1 MEPSIFYGKRGKN
14 CMKKIL
20 ALILTVGMLAGLL
33 AGCGGS
39 QTAAPAAP
47 AAPAAS
53 GSSTTSSGGSSS
65 TSAAPSDYHLELKL
79 SHVFGPTEQLAISVQ
94 EAADNIREKTNGAID
109 IQCYPN
115 SQLPVYKDGLEQ
127 VASGANFISVEDP
140 SYIGDYVPDFKALV
154 GPMMCSSI
162 QEYEYLLETDLVKGM
177 IKKLEDDNIK
187 VLALD
192 YFSGFRFMKTNKV
205 IRTPEDLK
213 GMKIR
218 VPKSDLFVNT
228 LNAMG
233 ANAVPM
239 GWDETLS
246 AVSQGV
252 VDGLEGTMS
261 DFRYDGSGEV
271 ASVGSL
277 TNHLIGVC
285 GVYIGLNVWNS
296 IPAEY
301 QKVIQEEFTASGKR
315 MVETIENSYA
325 EDMAYLEAN
334 GHTFN
339 EVDVDSFA
347 PGFKAVYDAIE
358 GTTPGI
364 YDTLKAEIAK
374 MPK

>member
-1 MEPSIFYGKRGKN
+1 MKR
-14 CMKKIL
+14 ML
-20 ALILTVGMLAGLL
+20 ALILTLGMVIGLL
-33 AGCGGS
+33 AGCGNK
-39 QTAAPAAP
+39 QAATAPA
-47 AAPAAS
+47 
-53 GSSTTSSGGSSS
+53 TSGGE
-65 TSAAPSDYHLELKL
+65 TPKDYHLELKL

-94 EAADNIREKTNGAID
+94 EAADNIRTKTNGAID

-127 VASGANFISVEDP
+127 CASGANFISVEDP

-162 QEYEYLLETDLVKGM
+162 EEYEYLLETDLVKGM
-177 IKKLEDDNIK
+177 IKKLENDNIK

-205 IRTPEDLK
+205 IKTPDDLK

-301 QKVIQEEFTASGKR
+301 QKIIQEEFTASGKR

-374 MPK
+374 MPKK

>member
-1 MEPSIFYGKRGKN
+1 MKR
-14 CMKKIL
+14 ML
-20 ALILTVGMLAGLL
+20 ALILTLGMIAGLL
-33 AGCGGS
+33 AGCGNK
-39 QTAAPAAP
+39 QAAPT
-47 AAPAAS
+47 AS
-53 GSSTTSSGGSSS
+53 GGET
-65 TSAAPSDYHLELKL
+65 PKDYHLELKL

-127 VASGANFISVEDP
+127 CASGANFISVEDP

-162 QEYEYLLETDLVKGM
+162 EEYEYLLETDLVKGM
-177 IKKLEDDNIK
+177 IKKLEDSNIK

-205 IRTPEDLK
+205 IKTPDDLK

-315 MVETIENSYA
+315 MVETIESSYA

-374 MPK
+374 MPKK

>member
-1 MEPSIFYGKRGKN
+1 
-14 CMKKIL
+14 MKKIL
-20 ALILTVGMLAGLL
+20 SLTLAAAMALSLVA
-33 AGCGGS
+33 CGGS
-39 QTAAPAAP
+39 SAPASS
-47 AAPAAS
+47 APAAS
-53 GSSTTSSGGSSS
+53 APAASE
-65 TSAAPSDYHLELKL
+65 AAPANDYHLELKL
-79 SHVFGPTEQLAISVQ
+79 SHVFGPTEQLAVSVQ
-94 EAADNIREKTNGAID
+94 EAADNIREKTGGAID

-115 SQLPVYKDGLEQ
+115 SQLPTYKDGLQQ
-127 VASGANFISVEDP
+127 VASGAKFISVEDP
-140 SYIGDYVPDFKALV
+140 SYIGDYVPNFKALV
-154 GPMMCSSI
+154 GPMMCASI
-162 QEYEYLLETDLVKGM
+162 EEYEYLLETDLVKGWL
-177 IKKLEDDNIK
+177 KELEDDHNIK
-187 VLALD
+187 VLALN
-192 YFSGFRFMKTNKV
+192 YFSGFRFMKTNKE
-205 IRTPEDLK
+205 IYTPDDLK

-239 GWDETLS
+239 GWDETLQACS
-246 AVSQGV
+246 SGV

-261 DFRYDGSGEV
+261 DFRYDGSGDV

-285 GVYIGLNVWNS
+285 GVYIGKSVWDE

-301 QKVIQEEFTASGKR
+301 QEIIAAEFAASGDR
-315 MVETIENSYA
+315 MVDTIQASY
-325 EDMAYLEAN
+325 EDDKKFLEEN

-347 PGFKAVYDAIE
+347 AGFGPVYDAIE
-358 GTTPGI
+358 GTDPGI

>member
-1 MEPSIFYGKRGKN
+1 
-14 CMKKIL
+14 MKKIL
-20 ALILTVGMLAGLL
+20 ALSLAAAMALSL
-33 AGCGGS
+33 VACGGS
-39 QTAAPAAP
+39 SAPASSAAP

-53 GSSTTSSGGSSS
+53 SE
-65 TSAAPSDYHLELKL
+65 AAPANDYHLELKL
-79 SHVFGPTEQLAISVQ
+79 SHVFGPTEQLAVSVQ

-115 SQLPVYKDGLEQ
+115 SQLPTYKDGLEQ
-127 VASGANFISVEDP
+127 VASGAKFISVEDP
-140 SYIGDYVPDFKALV
+140 SYIGDYVPNFKALV

-162 QEYEYLLETDLVKGM
+162 EEYEYLLETDLVKGW
-177 IKKLEDDNIK
+177 IKQLEDDNIK

-205 IRTPEDLK
+205 INTPEDLK

-239 GWDETLS
+239 GWDETLQACS
-246 AVSQGV
+246 SGV

-261 DFRYDGSGEV
+261 DFRYDGSGDV

-285 GVYIGLNVWNS
+285 GVYIGLDVWND

-301 QKVIQEEFTASGKR
+301 QEIIQEEFTASGKR

-325 EDMAYLEAN
+325 DDMKYLEEN

-339 EVDVDSFA
+339 EVDIDSFA
-347 PGFKAVYDAIE
+347 AGFGPVYDAIE
-358 GTTPGI
+358 GTDPGI